1 MELEASPL
9 DLDAVVDSQMQLPS
23 TPVISGENFAAAWIQ
38 AKHQVLEGE
47 SRGVLSARG
56 QNLRQVEVDLI
67 QAAFKLRR
75 LGSGQQPCDE
85 GRQSTRLY
93 RGSRGGLLV
102 WNTAKLQQ
110 KCEQRGEE
118 EGPNQGGLEAPAP
131 KTSFL
136 RSGL

>member
-67 QAAFKLRR
+67 QAAFKLGR
-75 LGSGQQPCDE
+75 LGSGEQPRDE
-85 GRQSTRLY
+85 G
-93 RGSRGGLLV
+93 
-102 WNTAKLQQ
+102 
-110 KCEQRGEE
+110 
-118 EGPNQGGLEAPAP
+118 
-131 KTSFL
+131 
-136 RSGL
+136 